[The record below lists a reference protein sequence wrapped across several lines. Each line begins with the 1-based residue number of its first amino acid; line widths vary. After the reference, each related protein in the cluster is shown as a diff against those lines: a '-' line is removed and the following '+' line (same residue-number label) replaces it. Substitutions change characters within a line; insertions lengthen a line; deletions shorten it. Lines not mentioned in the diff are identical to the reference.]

1 VLEESKGYAAGRG
14 YLVSNDILN
23 PLSSNTFIFPD
34 ATYFEENGLGIL
46 SGPSVYATFN
56 CRVNLIE
63 P

>member
-1 VLEESKGYAAGRG
+1 MRKARLLETFTASPE
-14 YLVSNDILN
+14 
-23 PLSSNTFIFPD
+23 PSSNTFIRPD

-56 CRVNLIE
+56 CCVNLIE